1 MIRVHHAVS
10 ATDGNGMPIR
20 AFVAVADIQ
29 TSSLEEAASLAR
41 QFGRRPWT
49 LRHRVL
55 HLRNEPERSTTP
67 GDVLERDACFFVVE
81 PVGFA
86 RISGLD
92 APDPMTGGRL
102 EALALPKSVP
112 PQPESLPS
120 TQRLPIPLVARVRRL
135 LGLA

>member
-1 MIRVHHAVS
+1 MIRVHHRLHT
-10 ATDGNGMPIR
+10 TDGNGMPIR
-20 AFVAVADIQ
+20 TFVAVADIRS
-29 TSSLEEAASLAR
+29 SSLEEAASLAR

-55 HLRNEPERSTTP
+55 HLRDEPERSTTS

-86 RISGLD
+86 RISGLE
-92 APDPMTGGRL
+92 APDPLTGGRL
-102 EALALPKSVP
+102 QALALPKSAR
-112 PQPESLPS
+112 PQPESHPAPQHS
-120 TQRLPIPLVARVRRL
+120 RIPLIATIRRL